1 MKKSSTKTRV
11 RYSETDQMGVVYHG
25 NYAQFFELGRTEWLR
40 NLGVTYKD
48 MEISG
53 IMLPVISLKCNFIKS
68 ARYDDV
74 LTIETFLKKK
84 PMVKI
89 EFDYKITNQDDELIC
104 TGNSVLA
111 FMNMKTEKPTRCPD
125 YLLEATKFISKLLYI
140 LLMENQ
146 CQEIPRLRLFIILK
160 NS

>member
-40 NLGVTYKD
+40 KLGVTYKG
-48 MEISG
+48 MENNG
-53 IMLPVISLKCNFIKS
+53 IMLPVISLSCKFIKS
-68 ARYDDV
+68 AKYDDI

-89 EFDYKITNQDDELIC
+89 EFDYIITNQDQDLIC

-111 FMNMKTEKPTRCPD
+111 FMNMETGKPRRCPD
-125 YLLEATKFISKLLYI
+125 DLLE
-140 LLMENQ
+140 
-146 CQEIPRLRLFIILK
+146 RLGF
-160 NS
+160 

>member
-1 MKKSSTKTRV
+1 LKKSSTKTRV

-40 NLGVTYKD
+40 NLGITYKD

-53 IMLPVISLKCNFIKS
+53 IMLPVISLTCNFIKS
-68 ARYDDV
+68 ALYDDV

-89 EFDYKITNQDDELIC
+89 EFDYIVTNQNNEIVC

-111 FMNMKTEKPTRCPD
+111 FMNMKTSKPTRCPD
-125 YLLEATKFISKLLYI
+125 YLLESLGF
-140 LLMENQ
+140 
-146 CQEIPRLRLFIILK
+146 
-160 NS
+160 